1 MSVIKVNSTK
11 GMTAKTKYSYT
22 KSLTAKAIKAKK
34 LQPFAVSEN
43 SAVLANIELLA
54 RELAEELGMT
64 ELDAVFEMVTMY
76 LGDSHGR
83 HETIKLA
90 SVVDSIKLKADSKVV
105 TLPFTVNGIASYGV
119 KMHQSNIS
127 TAIVTNADWKL
138 DLAWEVLESVLLI
151 QSDVY
156 ENKLYNGKISR
167 GLRSKPYYD
176 HITADSALGKFVR
189 VSKWDNSK
197 AAREVPNHNTFYIE
211 EYLQPFKNIVRS
223 SKCNWSVIEGIA
235 RLSDADRKR
244 NGIGSFTMH
253 CSESKHS
260 FKLVANIIAK
270 YLKATGTDGF
280 DKLKDTQAVEPI
292 AHCGQRME
300 LFETNK
306 VEDILSHFLAIQ
318 TVKAEKLA
326 KTMKSRL
333 QAEDKA
339 LLARHNLL
347 ESIHGTEG
355 STEGI
360 YQ

>member
-1 MSVIKVNSTK
+1 MTVAHLNIGIEVMKASYQIVTTTKGKNKMSVIKVNSTK
-11 GMTAKTKYSYT
+11 GMTAKTKYSYN
-22 KSLTAKAIKAKK
+22 KSLTSKAIKAKN
-34 LQPFAVSEN
+34 LQPFAVAEN

-54 RELAEELGMT
+54 RELAEELGIT

-105 TLPFTVNGIASYGV
+105 TLPFTVNGVASYGV
-119 KMHQSNIS
+119 KIHQSNLS

-253 CSESKHS
+253 CSECKHS
-260 FKLVANIIAK
+260 FKLGANIIAQ
-270 YLKATGTDGF
+270 YLKAIGTDGF

-292 AHCGQRME
+292 AHCGQKME

-318 TVKAEKLA
+318 TAKAEKLA
-326 KTMKSRL
+326 KATK
-333 QAEDKA
+333 
-339 LLARHNLL
+339 
-347 ESIHGTEG
+347 
-355 STEGI
+355 
-360 YQ
+360 